1 MAELDR
7 IERLIE
13 RLKAQASFYDD
24 LREWDA
30 PSGALDREASDAL
43 RLLLDE
49 LAHLRAE
56 RDEAR
61 EWARGWHRIVETTC
75 TILGLSPALGGDE
88 SATALQAEI
97 VARARKL
104 YAIEAE
110 RDELREE
117 RDMWKGRAQAA
128 VMLGRS
134 IAGMP

>member
-7 IERLIE
+7 IERE
-13 RLKAQASFYDD
+13 
-24 LREWDA
+24 LREN
-30 PSGALDREASDAL
+30 LDGGYILTPNEI

-49 LAHLRAE
+49 LSHLRAE

-88 SATALQAEI
+88 SATALRAEI

-110 RDELREE
+110 RDELSEE

-128 VMLGRS
+128 VLLGRS